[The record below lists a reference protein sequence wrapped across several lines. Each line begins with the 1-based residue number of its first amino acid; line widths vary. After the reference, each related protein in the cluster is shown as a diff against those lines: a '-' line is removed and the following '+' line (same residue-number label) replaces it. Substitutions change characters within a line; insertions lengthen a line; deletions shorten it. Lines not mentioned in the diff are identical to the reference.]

1 MTTTRSALSETDIR
15 LLVKGAE
22 PEERAMVAHRLCR
35 HMDRAV
41 LSDDERAEAH
51 KILRL
56 MARDAAEQVRRALAV
71 TLKSS
76 PLIPRDIANRLA
88 RDVESIAV
96 PMLNY
101 SPVFSDGDLAEIVR
115 IGGPVR
121 QNAVARRP
129 VLSETVTS
137 VIAEVAAPEAVR
149 AACENKGAAFTEQGL
164 QTAIDRF
171 EASETVLASI
181 ALRGAL
187 PASVSERL
195 VTLITGELRERLISG
210 HGVTPQTALAVA
222 IGTRERASL
231 DLVEQASRAAD
242 LPAFVAHLR
251 RGQRLTASLL
261 LRGLANGQ
269 MSFFEWGL
277 AELSGVPHHRTW
289 LMVHD
294 AGDLGLKAIYER
306 AGLPG
311 RLLPAFRAAVDAF
324 HAMDFDGRP
333 DDLQRFQRRM
343 LERFLSQP
351 LAMSAEDADY
361 LLDKIDQ
368 LTPPLEADHEAAH
381 AAEYEAAHE
390 VEYEV
395 EYEAAATAH
404 AA

>member
-1 MTTTRSALSETDIR
+1 MTTTRSALSDDDIR

-35 HMDRAV
+35 HMDRAT
-41 LSDDERAEAH
+41 LNDEERAEAH

-76 PLIPRDIANRLA
+76 PLIPRDVANRLA

-101 SPVFSDGDLAEIVR
+101 SPVFSDDDLAEIVR
-115 IGGPVR
+115 VGGPVR
-121 QNAVARRP
+121 QSAIARRP
-129 VLSETVTS
+129 VLSEAVTG
-137 VIAEVAAPEAVR
+137 VIAEVAEPEAVR
-149 AACENKGAAFTEQGL
+149 AACENKGASFNEKGL

-181 ALRGAL
+181 ALRNAL

-231 DLVEQASRAAD
+231 DLVEQAARAAD

-251 RGQRLTASLL
+251 KGQRLTASLL

-324 HAMDFDGRP
+324 HAMDFDGQP

-351 LAMSAEDADY
+351 QAMSAEDTDY

-368 LTPPLEADHEAAH
+368 LSATPEAELEID
-381 AAEYEAAHE
+381 
-390 VEYEV
+390 VEMDLV
-395 EYEAAATAH
+395 ATAH

>member
-1 MTTTRSALSETDIR
+1 MTTTRSALSENDIR

-22 PEERAMVAHRLCR
+22 PEERALVAHRLCR
-35 HMDRAV
+35 HMDRVA
-41 LSDDERAEAH
+41 LTEEERAEAH

-76 PLIPRDIANRLA
+76 PLIPRDVANRLA

-96 PMLNY
+96 PILNY
-101 SPVFSDGDLAEIVR
+101 SPVFSDDDLAEIVR
-115 IGGPVR
+115 VGGPVR
-121 QNAVARRP
+121 QCAVARRP
-129 VLSETVTS
+129 VLTEQVTG

-149 AACENKGAAFTEQGL
+149 AACENKGATFSERGL
-164 QTAIDRF
+164 QAAIDRF
-171 EASETVLASI
+171 EASEAVLASI
-181 ALRGAL
+181 ALRTAL

-210 HGVTPQTALAVA
+210 HDVTPQTALAVA
-222 IGTRERASL
+222 IGARERASL
-231 DLVEQASRAAD
+231 DLVEQAARAAD

-261 LRGLANGQ
+261 LRGLVNGQ

-294 AGDLGLKAIYER
+294 AGELGLKAIYER

-311 RLLPAFRAAVDAF
+311 RLLPAFRAAVDAY
-324 HAMDFDGRP
+324 HSMDFDGRP
-333 DDLQRFQRRM
+333 DNLIRFQRRM

-351 LAMSAEDADY
+351 QAMSTEDTDY
-361 LLDKIDQ
+361 LLDKIDELSAPQ
-368 LTPPLEADHEAAH
+368 EAELEID
-381 AAEYEAAHE
+381 
-390 VEYEV
+390 VEMQ
-395 EYEAAATAH
+395 AQSTAH

>member
-1 MTTTRSALSETDIR
+1 MNTTRSALSDGDIR

-35 HMDRAV
+35 HMDRAN
-41 LSDDERAEAH
+41 LTDEERAEAH
-51 KILRL
+51 KLLRL

-71 TLKSS
+71 TLKAS
-76 PLIPRDIANRLA
+76 PLIPRDVANRLA

-101 SPVFSDGDLAEIVR
+101 SPVFSDEDLAEIVR

-121 QNAVARRP
+121 QSAVARRP
-129 VLSETVTS
+129 ELPETVTGA
-137 VIAEVAAPEAVR
+137 IAEFAAPEAVR
-149 AACENKGAAFTEQGL
+149 IACENKTARFNEKGL

-181 ALRGAL
+181 ALRNAL

-195 VTLITGELRERLISG
+195 VTLITGELRERLI
-210 HGVTPQTALAVA
+210 
-222 IGTRERASL
+222 L

-261 LRGLANGQ
+261 LRALANGQ
-269 MSFFEWGL
+269 MTFFEWGL

-351 LAMSAEDADY
+351 LSMSAEDADY

-368 LTPPLEADHEAAH
+368 LSAKS
-381 AAEYEAAHE
+381 E
-390 VEYEV
+390 VEIDVEMEV
-395 EYEAAATAH
+395 QATAH